1 LYGDRLGV
9 IAALEISYEDG
20 HRQVVRTD
28 TSWTSGA
35 SAVLADDFYDGQTI
49 DARLVSDAW
58 RRPGF
63 SDDSWTGVTVL
74 DFDAALLVE
83 YVSPP
88 VVRHEELRPVEIWQS
103 PAGRTLIDFGQ
114 NLVGW
119 LKFSVRGERGQIIT
133 LRHAEV
139 LENGE
144 LGVRP
149 LRSAKATDEL
159 ILSGGDDFFEPTLT
173 FHGFRYAEVTG
184 WPGELTRDSL
194 VAVVISSDL
203 ERIGHFECSDPML
216 NQLHSNVVWG
226 QRGNFVDVP
235 TDCPQRDERL
245 GWTGDLAV
253 FAPTAAFLFDS
264 NGFLRDWLRDLDA
277 EQRAA
282 DGMVGHVIPN
292 VLKFLPPVQEVR
304 RPGLHLVLE
313 RRRRLG
319 ALGGLAGLRRPGC
332 AGRGL
337 PGDGGAR
344 QSSGGQAV
352 GPGSVGHGLSVRRLA

>member
-1 LYGDRLGV
+1 M
-9 IAALEISYEDG
+9 
-20 HRQVVRTD
+20 
-28 TSWTSGA
+28 
-35 SAVLADDFYDGQTI
+35 
-49 DARLVSDAW
+49 
-58 RRPGF
+58 
-63 SDDSWTGVTVL
+63 
-74 DFDAALLVE
+74 
-83 YVSPP
+83 
-88 VVRHEELRPVEIWQS
+88 EIWQS

-119 LKFSVRGERGQIIT
+119 LKFSVRGERGQTIT

-159 ILSGGDDFFEPTLT
+159 ILSGGEDFFEPTFT

-184 WPGELTRDSL
+184 WPGELTADSL

-245 GWTGDLAV
+245 GWTGDIAV

-292 VLKFLPPVQEVR
+292 VLKYLPPSTKFGAQDSTSFWSDAAVWVPWAAWQAYGDRDALAEAFPAMVAHVSRVEGKLSDQGSVGHRLPVR
-304 RPGLHLVLE
+304 RLARPDRASGRPGRREGRQE
-313 RRRRLG
+313 RGVHGGDLPQQCDGGRGRPRARAGRRGR
-319 ALGGLAGLRRPGC
+319 ALRRPG
-332 AGRGL
+332 
-337 PGDGGAR
+337 GAR
-344 QSSGGQAV
+344 THGVQPALRHRR
-352 GPGSVGHGLSVRRLA
+352 GPSAERLSHRLRTGHRLRVAG